1 MYEIFEK
8 LLKEKGITAY
18 RVAKETG
25 VTTSTLTCW
34 KKGKYTPKREKL
46 EKIAD
51 YLGVSVEYLING
63 ETKEETIEEA
73 SKEDTWNPQ
82 LTSADE
88 KDIAK
93 KMTAIIGDLTDGK
106 EALMFNGEPLDDES
120 KELLKQ
126 SLENSLRMAKVI
138 AKRKYTP
145 KKYRKNG
152 SDDGEN
158 PN

>member
-1 MYEIFEK
+1 
-8 LLKEKGITAY
+8 
-18 RVAKETG
+18 
-25 VTTSTLTCW
+25 
-34 KKGKYTPKREKL
+34 
-46 EKIAD
+46 
-51 YLGVSVEYLING
+51 
-63 ETKEETIEEA
+63 
-73 SKEDTWNPQ
+73 
-82 LTSADE
+82 
-88 KDIAK
+88 
-93 KMTAIIGDLTDGK
+93 MTAIIGDLTDGK